1 METRKF
7 AIALISTHL
16 GYYPVFRHDHE
27 TDAIKETARNQ
38 VAPLADDDAKR
49 DQVFGREWG
58 GLSQPA
64 RRRQRAGFAQGMRT
78 WGAQM
83 AKLTMP
89 AEAAKALSVSERLL
103 LLCVASAIDF
113 RHAKIAE
120 QVVTEVVGKGLIERD
135 ADGALA
141 LTDRGRAVLR
151 AMLPDL

>member
-1 METRKF
+1 METRRF

-38 VAPLADDDAKR
+38 VASLADDDANATR
-49 DQVFGREWG
+49 YCREWG

-64 RRRQRAGFAQGMRT
+64 RRRQRAGFAQGMRN

-103 LLCVASAIDF
+103 LLCVASEIDF